1 MWVWLDRIGPIL
13 FDAALS
19 TAVFLSLVVLAILVC
34 RQPSRRRLIARVAL
48 LASLAMIP
56 LVALAPLPRLDLV
69 DTLVQSN
76 LLPPSVIVDPD
87 QINPPAPQAAAS
99 EHPTRWRITKYLP
112 DHVVRGGRWLPRS
125 LALADLACVATGVAW
140 LLLGFW
146 GVRWL
151 IRHSREPSAAT
162 RQLYDRLFAGQPNG
176 RARPDLRV
184 SSRVQHPVVFGMLN
198 PTILIPPSYDEPD
211 NEADAE
217 LLRLSLLHEIV
228 HAEESDPWFGTVAS
242 LAQTIWFFLPQI
254 WWIRSQ
260 LLIDQEFLAD
270 RSAALRYGTTSG
282 YAASLLALAESG
294 PCSSMVA
301 RPSGPGAGWLA
312 GGKDARS
319 PLFQRMRMLLYCP
332 FRVEARA
339 PRSWSWTLRVTV
351 IAASIVAACV
361 CIRWPDARALEN
373 RLKGESAPASEPFRV
388 TDFVAEP
395 LVFLPGGRALPYM
408 MPVALPSRFELS
420 VEVLARSSDL
430 AKVHIAGHPLGLVH
444 PSTDLADQT
453 PSAPDLAES
462 WHQVRLERHGLE
474 LSLRVDG
481 RKIPAS
487 LKPEANSEWLTF
499 EPGPERPS
507 HFRNLVV
514 TW

>member
-1 MWVWLDRIGPIL
+1 MWVWLDRAGSVL

-19 TAVFLSLVVLAILVC
+19 TAIFLSLVVLAILVC
-34 RQPSRRRLIARVAL
+34 HQPSRRRLIARVAF

-69 DTLVQSN
+69 DTVVQSN
-76 LLPPSVIVDPD
+76 LLPPFLVADPD
-87 QINPPAPQAAAS
+87 PINTPVTYATAAR
-99 EHPTRWRITKYLP
+99 PTKWRITNDLK
-112 DHVVRGGRWLPRS
+112 DHVTRVGRWLPRS
-125 LALADLACVATGVAW
+125 LALADLACVGTGFGW

-151 IRHSREPSAAT
+151 IRHSREPSAST
-162 RQLYDRLFAGQPNG
+162 RELYDRLVAGQPKG
-176 RARPDLRV
+176 RTCPALRV
-184 SSRVQHPVVFGMLN
+184 SPRVQRPVVFGMLK

-211 NEADAE
+211 TDAE
-217 LLRLSLLHEIV
+217 LKRLSLLHEIA

-254 WWIRSQ
+254 WWLRSQ

-270 RSAALRYGTTSG
+270 RSAALHYGTSSR
-282 YAASLLALAESG
+282 YAASLLSLAGSR
-294 PCSSMVA
+294 PQSMVDA
-301 RPSGPGAGWLA
+301 RAPVAGAAWLA
-312 GGKDARS
+312 GGNDDRS
-319 PLFQRMRMLLYCP
+319 PLFQRMLMLLHCP

-351 IAASIVAACV
+351 IGASIVAACL

-373 RLKGESAPASEPFRV
+373 RHKAAASPVSHPFRV
-388 TDFVAEP
+388 ADFIAEP
-395 LVFLPGGRALPYM
+395 LVFLPGGRALPYI

-420 VEVLARSSDL
+420 VEVLATSSEL
-430 AKVHIAGHPLGLVH
+430 AKIHIAGHPLGQIHL
-444 PSTDLADQT
+444 SAGRSDKT
-453 PSAPDLAES
+453 PSSADHAES
-462 WHQVRLERHGLE
+462 WHQVRLERHRQE
-474 LSLRVDG
+474 LSLWVDG
-481 RKIPAS
+481 RKLPAI
-487 LKPEANSEWLTF
+487 LKPEATSDWLTF

-514 TW
+514 VW